1 MTSPV
6 PVSLLVQVPGRF
18 SLYIKYISGDDVP
31 CPTSPIQLW
40 LALPIL
46 ILALSFNFIIMFRTG
61 WLFLA
66 QINGLSCLS
75 SLSCDKHKPVKQH
88 GIVLWEGPAHCAQVS
103 TIQSRNGFLPW
114 SEIRV
119 QSRKDRRGLHSN
131 TPPNSRRK
139 KESMRLGFNRKGR
152 C

>member
-1 MTSPV
+1 MCVQCGCLVRLGSKFTV
-6 PVSLLVQVPGRF
+6 HRFPVSLLVQVPGRF

-66 QINGLSCLS
+66 QINGLSCQLLLPRLPSPPS
-75 SLSCDKHKPVKQH
+75 S
-88 GIVLWEGPAHCAQVS
+88 G
-103 TIQSRNGFLPW
+103 
-114 SEIRV
+114 SE
-119 QSRKDRRGLHSN
+119 S
-131 TPPNSRRK
+131 PFP
-139 KESMRLGFNRKGR
+139 E
-152 C
+152 